1 MRYRATDIK
10 RRNLLLAALPVAMLL
25 AVSLGGSIGC
35 TDEETVFVDRPP
47 FDEPTDRVNLFLG
60 YVGDPA
66 DRKPAC
72 ANCHATFWGQWR
84 GHGHS
89 TAWDNVVAESCWPCH
104 TINERGNSA
113 EGDAGYVLVQ
123 DARYQDVQCESC
135 HGSGWDHVNDPR
147 VETAPLCS
155 IIPDTAATTGCGE
168 CHQGTHNPFVEQWSV
183 SAHANVRGFAG
194 RSPCNECHEGR
205 TALERK
211 FLETS
216 TYIEKNGPDNQ
227 PIFCVVCHDAHGSE
241 NEAQLRAPIDF
252 SAAEG
257 LSSSD
262 HLCIRCHSRRGT
274 PPSSHGAHAA
284 QGLLLLQED
293 IGWLPAGFEA
303 PPPPAHGNPQI
314 NAKLCVSCHVV
325 DVEIEDAITGE
336 FVFHA
341 RGHTFEAI
349 PCVDEQGIPDPPG
362 TECELADR
370 DFRACAECHFTD
382 EISRDLF
389 VSLEEDLNDRLD
401 QLWVDTDGD
410 EVLDP
415 VPEDAGLL
423 PQLVAQIAATPAD
436 TLELDPRD
444 ELITVAEGVF
454 WNAQIAATES
464 REYFVESTVLVGI
477 AGDDEDEDGVA
488 DGIEWHAHHTSG
500 NGVHNPDFL
509 RDLLDASIQALIDF
523 YGLTP

>member
-47 FDEPTDRVNLFLG
+47 FDEPTETVNLFLG

-168 CHQGTHNPFVEQWSV
+168 CHQGTHNPFVEQWSS

-194 RSPCNECHEGR
+194 RAPCNECHEGR

>member
-1 MRYRATDIK
+1 MRYRLTHIK
-10 RRNLLLAALPVAMLL
+10 GWSKLLAALPVAMLL
-25 AVSLGGSIGC
+25 AGFLGSSVGC

-47 FDEPTDRVNLFLG
+47 FDEPTETVNRFLG

-72 ANCHATFWGQWR
+72 ANCHATFWGQWK

-89 TAWDNVVAESCWPCH
+89 RAWDNVVSNTCWPCH
-104 TINERGNSA
+104 TINERGNA
-113 EGDAGYVLVQ
+113 VEGDAGYILVQ

-135 HGSGWDHVNDPR
+135 HGSGWEHVNDPG
-147 VETAPLCS
+147 VATAPLCS
-155 IIPDTAATTGCGE
+155 IVPDTAATTGCGE

-205 TALERK
+205 TALQRK
-211 FLETS
+211 FLEAS
-216 TYIEKNGPDNQ
+216 TYIEKDGPDNQ

-241 NEAQLRAPIDF
+241 YDHQLRAPIDF
-252 SAAEG
+252 QVAQG
-257 LSSSD
+257 IPSSD

-274 PPSSHGAHAA
+274 PPSAHGAHAA
-284 QGLLLLQED
+284 QGLLLLQQD
-293 IGWLPAGFEA
+293 IGWRPTGFRA
-303 PPPPAHGNPQI
+303 PPVSSHGNPQI

-325 DVEIEDAITGE
+325 DVEIEDAVTGE

-349 PCVDEQGIPDPPG
+349 PCVDAQGIPEPPG
-362 TECELADR
+362 TVCALSER
-370 DFRACAECHFTD
+370 DFRACATCHQTESIARTLFTD
-382 EISRDLF
+382 LQDDINS
-389 VSLEEDLNDRLD
+389 RLD

-410 EVLDP
+410 EIMDAF
-415 VPEDAGLL
+415 PEDGGLL
-423 PQLVAQIAATPAD
+423 PQLVAQIAANPAD

-454 WNAQIAATES
+454 WNAQIAATHD

-477 AGDDEDEDGVA
+477 AGEDEDTDGVP

-509 RDLLDASIQALIDF
+509 RDLLDASIQVLIST
-523 YGLTP
+523 YNLVP